1 MDESQTK
8 IEGFPVVFTPK
19 FKQKFSF
26 TKKPLAVAVL
36 ALMPAV
42 AAQAQIEEV
51 MVTAQKREQSLQD
64 VPISLQSFNT
74 DTIAELGIQDFQ
86 DYARMMPSVQFQPT
100 PATGVGFTQV
110 YMRGV
115 TTGRDG
121 QATTSQ
127 PSVGMYLDEQP
138 ITTIQGNLDIH
149 MYDIARVEALAGP
162 QGTLYGASSQSGTI
176 RIITNKPDPSAF
188 AAGYAVDG
196 NVVDGDDTGYTFEG
210 FVNMPLSDSAALR
223 VVAWNRRDGG
233 WIDNARGTRTF
244 PGLASTDVDDIVLD
258 NADVAEDNY
267 NTVDTIGARAA
278 LLIDLD
284 EDWTITPQLQYQKQ
298 QGEGSWG
305 EDLSDFGGDQQVTHF
320 KEEFTDDEWFQA
332 ALTVE
337 GKISNFDLVYAG
349 AYLDR
354 EVDGSFDYSDY
365 SYWYDTIYTTGY
377 YADLHFLNSGDR
389 SAPNQFFDDAG
400 TRIMPGARFVNDDGY
415 EKTSHEVRISSPQD
429 ADVRFQ
435 LGAFY
440 QKQEHDF
447 HQRWLVEGLA
457 PSMWPNQGTDE
468 RFRDIVYLNSLYRT
482 DEDQAFFG
490 SVSFDIN
497 DALEA
502 TVGARYFKP
511 EVSVEGF
518 YGFGLGFN
526 GVWSGTGEVQCETQ
540 DDWNGKPC
548 KNVDKKISE
557 TDQVYRANL
566 TYRVNDDVMVYGTW
580 SEGYRPG
587 GINRKPDAGE
597 YVSDFLT
604 NYEFGWKT
612 TLVDGTLL
620 FNGAVFLQEWDD
632 FQVSFVGANAIT
644 QVDNGPTADINGIE
658 SQIQW
663 LPSAGLEI
671 SAAFTYLDSE
681 LQSPYCDLCESDG
694 GAWAPAGTSLPLAAE
709 FKGNMVARYSFEWA
723 GFDAHMQ
730 GSVAYEGERNS
741 DLRLRDNVIK
751 GTIPSNTFMDIS
763 AGLRNDSYAVEVY
776 VSNLTDED
784 APLYYTSQCATGTCG
799 SQNYGVLARPR
810 TIGLRFSQSF

>member
-1 MDESQTK
+1 MPFSPKSKQD
-8 IEGFPVVFTPK
+8 VFL
-19 FKQKFSF
+19 

-36 ALMPAV
+36 AMMPAV

-210 FVNMPLSDSAALR
+210 FVNMPLSDSTALR

-244 PGLASTDVDDIVLD
+244 PGVASTTADDIILD

-267 NTVDTIGARAA
+267 NTVDTVGARAA
-278 LLIDLD
+278 LLIDLN

-337 GKISNFDLVYAG
+337 GKISNFDVVYSG
-349 AYLDR
+349 AHLDR
-354 EVDGSFDYSDY
+354 DVDGSFDYSDY

-377 YADLHFLNSGDR
+377 YADLHFLSGGDR
-389 SAPNQFFDDAG
+389 TVENQFFDDAG

-415 EKTSHEVRISSPQD
+415 EKTSHEIRISSPQD
-429 ADVRFQ
+429 ASVR
-435 LGAFY
+435 LLVGAFY

-457 PSMWPNQGTDE
+457 PSMWPNQGTDQ
-468 RFRDIVYLNSLYRT
+468 RFKDIVYVNSLYRT
-482 DEDQAFFG
+482 DEDEAFFG
-490 SVSFDIN
+490 SVSFDVT
-497 DALEA
+497 DDLEA
-502 TVGARYFKP
+502 TFGARYFKP

-526 GVWSGTGEVQCETQ
+526 GVWSGTGEAQCETQ

-548 KNVDKKISE
+548 KNVDKGISE
-557 TDQVYRANL
+557 SDQVYRANL

-587 GINRKPDAGE
+587 GINRKPSAGE

-612 TLVDGTLL
+612 TLADGTLL

-644 QVDNGPTADINGIE
+644 QVDNGPTADVNGIE
-658 SQIQW
+658 GQIQW
-663 LPSAGLEI
+663 LPTDGLEI
-671 SAAFTYLDSE
+671 SAAFTRLDSE
-681 LQSPYCDLCESDG
+681 LKDPYCDGCESAG
-694 GAWAPAGTSLPLAAE
+694 GAWAPAGASLPLAAD
-709 FKGNMVARYSFEWA
+709 FKGNVVARYSFEWA

-730 GSVAYEGERNS
+730 GSLAYEGERNS
-741 DLRLRDNVIK
+741 DLRLRDNAIK
-751 GTIPSNTFMDIS
+751 GTIPSNTFMDVS
-763 AGLRNDSYAVEVY
+763 AGLRNDSYAVELY
-776 VSNLTDED
+776 VSNLTNED

-810 TIGLRFSQSF
+810 TIGLRFSQKF

>member
-1 MDESQTK
+1 MS
-8 IEGFPVVFTPK
+8 FSPK
-19 FKQKFSF
+19 SKQSVLF

-36 ALMPAV
+36 AMMPAV

-74 DTIAELGIQDFQ
+74 ETIAELGIQDFQ

-196 NVVDGDDTGYTFEG
+196 NVVDGDDRGYTFEG
-210 FVNMPLSDSAALR
+210 FVNMPLSDSTALR

-244 PGLASTDVDDIVLD
+244 PGVASTDADDITLD
-258 NADVAEDNY
+258 NGDVAEDNY
-267 NTVDTIGARAA
+267 NTVDTVGARAA
-278 LLIDLD
+278 LLIDLN

-298 QGEGSWG
+298 EGEGSWG

-320 KEEFTDDEWFQA
+320 KEEFTNDEWFQA

-337 GKISNFDLVYAG
+337 GKISNFDVVYSG

-354 EVDGSFDYSDY
+354 DVDGSFDYSDY

-377 YADLHFLNSGDR
+377 YADLHFLNSGPR
-389 SAPNQFFDDAG
+389 TVENQFFEDAG
-400 TRIMPGARFVNDDGY
+400 TRIMPGARFTNNDGY
-415 EKTSHEVRISSPQD
+415 QKTSHEIRVNSPAD
-429 ADVRFQ
+429 ARLRATV
-435 LGAFY
+435 GAFY

-447 HQRWLVEGLA
+447 EQHWQVEGLA
-457 PSMWPNQGTDE
+457 NSMWLNEGTDP
-468 RFRDIVYLNSLYRT
+468 RFADTVYLNSLIREDN
-482 DEDQAFFG
+482 DEAYFASLSYDITEDLEGTFG
-490 SVSFDIN
+490 V
-497 DALEA
+497 
-502 TVGARYFKP
+502 RYFKP
-511 EVSVEGF
+511 EVTVEGF
-518 YGFGLGFN
+518 FGFGLGFSTKV
-526 GVWSGTGEVQCETQ
+526 GVEEDYAGYTVWSGTGEAQCESQ
-540 DDWNGKPC
+540 ADWKNKPC
-548 KNVDKKISE
+548 KNVDKGISE
-557 TDQVYRANL
+557 SDQVYRANL

-604 NYEFGWKT
+604 NYEFGWKST
-612 TLVDGTLL
+612 WADGTLL
-620 FNGAVFLQEWDD
+620 FNGAIFMQSWDD

-644 QVDNGPTADINGIE
+644 QVDNGPTADVNGLE
-658 SQIQW
+658 GQVQW
-663 LPSAGLEI
+663 LPSDGLEI

-681 LQSPYCDLCESDG
+681 LQDPYCDECESDG
-694 GAWAPAGTSLPLAAE
+694 SAWAPAGAPLPLAAD
-709 FKGNMVARYSFEWA
+709 FKGNVVARYSFDWA

-730 GSVAYEGERNS
+730 GSLAYEGERNS
-741 DLRLRDNVIK
+741 DLRLRDNAIK
-751 GTIPSNTFMDIS
+751 GTIPSNTFMDVS
-763 AGLRNDSYAVEVY
+763 AGLRNDSYAVELY
-776 VSNLTDED
+776 VSNLTNED

-799 SQNYGVLARPR
+799 TQNYGVLARPR
-810 TIGLRFSQSF
+810 TIGIRFSQEF

>member
-1 MDESQTK
+1 MPFS
-8 IEGFPVVFTPK
+8 PK
-19 FKQKFSF
+19 SKQKMSF
-26 TKKPLAVAVL
+26 TKKPLAVAIL
-36 ALMPAV
+36 AMMPAV

-210 FVNMPLSDSAALR
+210 FVNMPLSDSTALR

-244 PGLASTDVDDIVLD
+244 PGVASTDADDIILD

-267 NTVDTIGARAA
+267 NTVDTVGARAA

-305 EDLSDFGGDQQVTHF
+305 EDLSDFGGNQQVTHF
-320 KEEFTDDEWFQA
+320 KEEYTNDEWFQA

-337 GKISNFDLVYAG
+337 GKISNFDVVYSG

-377 YADLHFLNSGDR
+377 YADLHFLSSGDR
-389 SAPNQFFDDAG
+389 TVENQFFDDAG

-415 EKTSHEVRISSPQD
+415 EKTSHEIRISSPQD
-429 ADVRFQ
+429 ASVRFL

-457 PSMWPNQGTDE
+457 PSMWPNQGSDQ
-468 RFRDIVYLNSLYRT
+468 RFKDIVYVNSLYRT
-482 DEDQAFFG
+482 DEDEAFFG
-490 SVSFDIN
+490 SVSFDVT
-497 DALEA
+497 DDLEA
-502 TVGARYFKP
+502 TFGARYFKP

-526 GVWSGTGEVQCETQ
+526 GVWSGTGEAQCETQ

-548 KNVDKKISE
+548 KNVDKGISE
-557 TDQVYRANL
+557 SDQVYRANL

-587 GINRKPDAGE
+587 GINRKPSAGE

-612 TLVDGTLL
+612 TLADGTLL

-644 QVDNGPTADINGIE
+644 QVDNGPTADVNGIE
-658 SQIQW
+658 GQVQW
-663 LPSAGLEI
+663 LPTDSLEI
-671 SAAFTYLDSE
+671 SAAFTRLDSE
-681 LQSPYCDLCESDG
+681 LKDPYCDGCESDG
-694 GAWAPAGTSLPLAAE
+694 GAWAPAGASLPLAAD
-709 FKGNMVARYSFEWA
+709 FKGNVVARYSFEWA

-730 GSVAYEGERNS
+730 GSLAYEGERNS
-741 DLRLRDNVIK
+741 DLRLRDNAIK

-763 AGLRNDSYAVEVY
+763 AGLRNDSYAVELY
-776 VSNLTDED
+776 VSNLTNED

-810 TIGLRFSQSF
+810 TIGLRFSQEF

>member
-1 MDESQTK
+1 M
-8 IEGFPVVFTPK
+8 VFTPK
-19 FKQKFSF
+19 SKQQVLFS
-26 TKKPLAVAVL
+26 KKPLAVAVL
-36 ALMPAV
+36 AMMPAV
-42 AAQAQIEEV
+42 AVQAQIEEV

-64 VPISLQSFNT
+64 VPISLQSFST
-74 DTIAELGIQDFQ
+74 ETIAELGIQDFQ

-188 AAGYAVDG
+188 AAGYALDG

-210 FVNMPLSDSAALR
+210 FVNMPLSDSMALR

-244 PGLASTDVDDIVLD
+244 PGVASTDADDIILD

-267 NTVDTIGARAA
+267 NTVDTVGARAA
-278 LLIDLD
+278 LLIDLN

-337 GKISNFDLVYAG
+337 GKISNFDVVYSG

-354 EVDGSFDYSDY
+354 DVDGSFDYSDY

-377 YADLHFLNSGDR
+377 YADLHFLSSGDR
-389 SAPNQFFDDAG
+389 TVENQFFGDAG

-415 EKTSHEVRISSPQD
+415 EKTSHEIRISSPQD
-429 ADVRFQ
+429 ASVRF
-435 LGAFY
+435 LVGAFY

-457 PSMWPNQGTDE
+457 PSMWPNQGTDQ
-468 RFRDIVYLNSLYRT
+468 RFKDIVYVNSLYRT
-482 DEDQAFFG
+482 DEDEAFFG
-490 SVSFDIN
+490 SVSFDVT
-497 DALEA
+497 DDLEA
-502 TVGARYFKP
+502 TFGARYFKP

-526 GVWSGTGEVQCETQ
+526 GVWSGTGEAQCETQ

-548 KNVDKKISE
+548 KNVDKGISE
-557 TDQVYRANL
+557 SDQVYRANL

-587 GINRKPDAGE
+587 GINRKPSAGE

-612 TLVDGTLL
+612 TLADGTLL

-644 QVDNGPTADINGIE
+644 QVDNGPTADVNGIE
-658 SQIQW
+658 GQIQW
-663 LPSAGLEI
+663 LPTDGLEI
-671 SAAFTYLDSE
+671 SAAFTRLDSE
-681 LQSPYCDLCESDG
+681 LKDPYCDGCESDG
-694 GAWAPAGTSLPLAAE
+694 GAWAPAGASLPLAAD
-709 FKGNMVARYSFEWA
+709 FKGNVVARYSFDWA

-730 GSVAYEGERNS
+730 GSLAYEGERNS
-741 DLRLRDNVIK
+741 DLRLRDNAIK
-751 GTIPSNTFMDIS
+751 GTIPSNMFMDIS
-763 AGLRNDSYAVEVY
+763 AGLRNDTYAVELY
-776 VSNLTDED
+776 VSNLTNED

-810 TIGLRFSQSF
+810 TIGLRFSQEF

>member
-1 MDESQTK
+1 M
-8 IEGFPVVFTPK
+8 VFTPK

-457 PSMWPNQGTDE
+457 PSMWPNQGADG

-497 DALEA
+497 DDLEA

-548 KNVDKKISE
+548 KNVDKNISE